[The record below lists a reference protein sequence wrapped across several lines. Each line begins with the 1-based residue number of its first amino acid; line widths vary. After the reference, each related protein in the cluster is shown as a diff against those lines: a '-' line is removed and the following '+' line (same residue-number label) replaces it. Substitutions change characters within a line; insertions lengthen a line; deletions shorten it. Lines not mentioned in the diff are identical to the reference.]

1 MISNYLKM
9 IPRTTLSLVI
19 RETSVEEIEK
29 IIKLPPHKTS
39 YGHDK
44 LSNTLLKSLTTSIS
58 YPLQVIFNQSIY
70 QGVFPDKMKLAEI
83 VPLYKG
89 KEYNLII
96 NYRPI
101 SLLMTISKVLEKI
114 VYHRLYSS

>member
-1 MISNYLKM
+1 MVGKNLVDAITPGKHDTNHYCKM
-9 IPRTTLSLVI
+9 MPRTTLSLVM

-29 IIKLPPHKTS
+29 IIKLFPHKTS

-44 LSNTLLKSLTTSIS
+44 VSNTLLKLLSTLIS

-70 QGVFPDKMKLAEI
+70 QGVFPNKMKLAEI

-89 KEYNLII
+89 
-96 NYRPI
+96 
-101 SLLMTISKVLEKI
+101 
-114 VYHRLYSS
+114 